1 MNQNLNNSNHN
12 YGNNNDNN
20 NNSES
25 DLDVLEVSERSAA
38 DNVPN
43 IVQFHNETSSGLGG
57 QAEVA
62 KKVVCFELKCLSL
75 FELICL
81 SLLKH
86 VKTCLSLSELV

>member
-1 MNQNLNNSNHN
+1 MNQNLNKSNHN
-12 YGNNNDNN
+12 YGNDNDNN

-43 IVQFHNETSSGLGG
+43 TVQLHNETSSGLGG

-62 KKVVCFELKCLSL
+62 KKVMCFELKYLSL
-75 FELICL
+75 FVLICL
-81 SLLKH
+81 SLLKL
-86 VKTCLSLSELV
+86 VKTC